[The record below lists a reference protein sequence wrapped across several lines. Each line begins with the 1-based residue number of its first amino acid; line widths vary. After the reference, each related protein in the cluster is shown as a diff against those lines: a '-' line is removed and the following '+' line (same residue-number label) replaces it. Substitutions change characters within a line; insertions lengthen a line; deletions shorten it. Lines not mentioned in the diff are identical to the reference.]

1 MQSPHPVNSLKGLF
15 CILRTNISRLLR
27 FLPGSSTVIGPP
39 RNIIKSTP
47 CQIENYSS
55 TFQGAFSTILL
66 RPRRS
71 IHRCSPLH
79 ADPPIA
85 ELFNQM
91 RSGII
96 KEQFVAQLEKG
107 RYWGRS
113 SGYIIN
119 SDDSLHRDL
128 SPSFE
133 DVTFEAPLLKPHDG
147 MLQPKLPKVANLRGV
162 VASLNTLFSS
172 NFHHW
177 LLDCVPKFG
186 LLKDAGYELDNFDYF
201 VLTAP
206 VSPWHLEVLRY
217 LHIPLSKIITSSP
230 RLHIRADH
238 LIVPSFSEP
247 SRQPHKYNYTPE
259 GLDFV
264 RRLILGRS
272 STFSSYPEKII
283 VSRERTAC
291 RRLLSSSEI
300 YPVLEREGFVK
311 VLLEDLS
318 LAEQAM
324 LFFSAKSIIM
334 PTGGGLA
341 NLAFCGSN
349 AHVIELFSPAYMPT
363 FSLVL
368 ASELGFQYTALV
380 GEDIAGSSGHSD
392 AGGSQDIL
400 IKLEHLI
407 AHI

>member
-1 MQSPHPVNSLKGLF
+1 MNTLKGAF
-15 CILRTNISRLLR
+15 RIVRKNIALLLR
-27 FLPGSSTVIGPP
+27 LLPGSSLVIGPP
-39 RNIIKSTP
+39 KTIINSTP
-47 CQIENYSS
+47 CHIDKNSS
-55 TFQGAFSTILL
+55 TFQEPFTFIPL
-66 RPRRS
+66 RPKRS
-71 IHRCSPLH
+71 INRCLPRH
-79 ADPPIA
+79 ADPPIE

-96 KEQFVAQLEKG
+96 KEQFVAQLERG

-113 SGYIIN
+113 AGYIIN

-133 DVTFEAPLLKPHDG
+133 DVTFDTPLLKPHDG
-147 MLQPKLPKVANLRGV
+147 MLQPRLPKVANLPGV

-186 LLKDAGYELDNFDYF
+186 LLKDAGYEFDDIDYF
-201 VLTAP
+201 ILTAP

-217 LHIPLSKIITSSP
+217 LHIPLSKVIASSP

-247 SRQPHKYNYTPE
+247 SRQPHKYNYSPE
-259 GLDFV
+259 GLVFV
-264 RRLILGRS
+264 RKLILGQS
-272 STFSSYPEKII
+272 SSSAPYPEKII
-283 VSRERTAC
+283 VSRERAAC
-291 RRLLSSSEI
+291 RRLLSSSEL

-324 LFFSAKSIIM
+324 IFFCAKTIIM

-341 NLAFCGSN
+341 NLAFCSPGS
-349 AHVIELFSPAYMPT
+349 HVIELFSPAYIPT
-363 FSLVL
+363 FSMVL
-368 ASELGFQYTALV
+368 AGQLALEYTALV
-380 GEDIAGSSGHSD
+380 GENIVGPSRHSD
-392 AGGSQDIL
+392 SGASQDIS
-400 IKLEHLI
+400 IKLERLMAYI
-407 AHI
+407 